1 MTGAWSAPDPTAG
14 RTGRRERSGDTL
26 APPWLSKGRTRA
38 QATPIAADG
47 RIYLASV
54 AGKLTVLKAGG
65 DKPEIL
71 HQAEFGDRILASPA
85 VVGDRL
91 YLRTQKTLYCF
102 GSEGGR

>member
-1 MTGAWSAPDPTAG
+1 MKLSVLG
-14 RTGRRERSGDTL
+14 SG
-26 APPWLSKGRTRA
+26 SKG
-38 QATPIAADG
+38 QAVYLQERIGAEGSYYASPIAADG

-54 AGKLTVLKAGG
+54 PGKVTVVKAGG
-65 DKPEIL
+65 EKPEIL

-102 GSEGGR
+102 GSEADR